1 MIKFDEYKL
10 SQKET
15 EVKLVRENLD
25 LKGQI
30 NDLNTEN
37 EQRLEQAVK
46 ENIDL
51 KVKND
56 KVETMH
62 DLVSNELL

>member
-15 EVKLVRENLD
+15 EVKLVREKLD
-25 LKGQI
+25 LKWQI

-37 EQRLEQAVK
+37 E
-46 ENIDL
+46 
-51 KVKND
+51 
-56 KVETMH
+56 
-62 DLVSNELL
+62 